1 MKEIRR
7 GRERGDVWVGGED
20 TEFLTAGM
28 VVVYFL
34 MKGYETAEVLSCK
47 IVKL

>member
-1 MKEIRR
+1 MINVGKR
-7 GRERGDVWVGGED
+7 GANQMIKANNERGDVWVGGED

-34 MKGYETAEVLSCK
+34 MKGYETP
-47 IVKL
+47 